1 MSEKLKV
8 AVEKLKAIPTRVKAV
23 VAAAPAAVATAITT
37 VEASAETV
45 EANNN
50 NMESLMNSA
59 GEQLTGQFGTL
70 VSTIIPVVLG
80 ILGSGLVIFGIF
92 ALIKFAKKIFGK
104 VAG

>member
-1 MSEKLKV
+1 MFK
-8 AVEKLKAIPTRVKAV
+8 KLKALPNRIKAV
-23 VAAAPAAVATAITT
+23 FAAAPVAVVSAMTT
-37 VEASAETV
+37 VAASAETV
-45 EANNN
+45 EANSN

-59 GEQLTGQFGTL
+59 GEQLTVQFGTL

-92 ALIKFAKKIFGK
+92 ALIKFAKKIFVK